1 VRARLVARLWRL
13 AYRRQVASAF
23 RTVPLY
29 RERWAL
35 DGRTD
40 PVLVAGRT
48 GTYGGAIPAKEAQR
62 RAADLV
68 PLAGTPSRTS
78 SVHNGQELYDPLL
91 GVLGDRRGCGE
102 LHVDW
107 RRVYVRET
115 DAGLAFTLLW
125 QRSPRLVDILTGAG
139 GRVATC
145 PRHGTPVVR
154 P

>member
-1 VRARLVARLWRL
+1 MRARVIGLLWRA
-13 AYRRQVASAF
+13 AYLRQVRSAF

-40 PVLVAGRT
+40 PVLVPGRT
-48 GTYGGAIPAKEAQR
+48 GTSGGAIEAKEAGR

-68 PLAGTPSRTS
+68 PLSGG
-78 SVHNGQELYDPLL
+78 SVHSGENLCEPLRAGLTERRSCGQS
-91 GVLGDRRGCGE
+91 
-102 LHVDW
+102 HVDW

-125 QRSPRLVDILTGAG
+125 QRSPRLVDILVGVE
-139 GRVATC
+139 GRVGTC
-145 PRHGTPVVR
+145 PRHGTPVVLR
-154 P
+154 